1 MLRHS
6 RIKSK
11 QMSIIKALFYL
22 TGAIF
27 FVVMILAMFLI
38 VYKVW
43 YTTHTIKKT
52 LMGGQIEELINQLK
66 QGIRPTLVSLG
77 LAQ

>member
-1 MLRHS
+1 
-6 RIKSK
+6 
-11 QMSIIKALFYL
+11 MSIVKLLFYL
-22 TGAIF
+22 LGAIF
-27 FVVMILAMFLI
+27 FVVVILAMFII

-43 YTTHTIKKT
+43 YTTSTIKKT

-66 QGIRPTLVSLG
+66 QGIRPTLMSLG

>member
-1 MLRHS
+1 
-6 RIKSK
+6 
-11 QMSIIKALFYL
+11 MSIIKALFYL

-27 FVVMILAMFLI
+27 FIVMILAMFLI

-43 YTTHTIKKT
+43 YTTYTIKKT